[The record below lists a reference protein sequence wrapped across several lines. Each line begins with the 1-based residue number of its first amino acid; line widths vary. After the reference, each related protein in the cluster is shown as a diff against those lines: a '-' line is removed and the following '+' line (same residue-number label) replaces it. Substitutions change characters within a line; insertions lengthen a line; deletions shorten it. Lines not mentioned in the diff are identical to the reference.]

1 MKRRALYICYYDLGE
16 PLVESQVVAYL
27 RQLAKRDYDIH
38 LLTFERKRLST
49 SQAESA
55 RDGLARAGITWHHL
69 RYHQRPS
76 LPATL
81 FDIAVGTVAAARI
94 CSRHDIEVIH
104 ARSHVPAAM
113 AWTLKKLFGY
123 GFIFDYRGML
133 AEEYVDGGHWRE
145 DGIKFRLTKAME
157 RRFFRNADAFVMLT
171 NRIKRDLVASETAL
185 HARSED
191 IEVIPC
197 CVDTARFDVNHGVR
211 ASYRKARGWD
221 NRIVLTYVGK
231 IGLWYMVEEMAR
243 FFAVARTIDP
253 RFFFQVLTQSDQKQI
268 RDILWRLGVPEDS
281 YDIRIVSS
289 ERLPEALL
297 GSDAGISLI
306 RACNSKRASSPTKVA
321 EYLAAGL
328 PVVLNTGVGDCD
340 ELVERNRVGVAL
352 DGFTDG
358 DFADAVRALIGLLN
372 NSDLRTA
379 CRETAEREF
388 SLAGV
393 GANGYE
399 AVYDRL
405 LGKQG
410 IGRSA
415 TAVETV

>member
-38 LLTFERKRLST
+38 LLTFERNRLST
-49 SQAESA
+49 SQEQIA
-55 RDGLARAGITWHHL
+55 RDGLALVGITWHHL
-69 RYHQRPS
+69 KYHQRPS

-81 FDIAVGTVAAARI
+81 FDIFVGTVAAAKI

-113 AWTLKKLFGY
+113 AWALKKLFGY
-123 GFIFDYRGML
+123 AFIFDYRGML

-145 DGIKFRLTKAME
+145 NGVKFRLTKAME
-157 RRFFRNADAFVMLT
+157 RRFFRDADAFVMLT
-171 NRIKRDLVASETAL
+171 NRIKRDLVASETAMR
-185 HARSED
+185 ARSED

-197 CVDTARFDVNHGVR
+197 CVDTTRFDLQDGVR
-211 ASYRKARGWD
+211 DSYRNARGWD
-221 NRIVLTYVGK
+221 ERIVLTYVGK

-243 FFAVARTIDP
+243 FFAIARTVDA
-253 RFFFQVLTQSDQKQI
+253 RFFFQVLTQGDQTKI
-268 RDILWRLGVPEDS
+268 RDILLRLGVPEDS
-281 YDIRIVSS
+281 YDIRFVSS
-289 ERLPEALL
+289 DLLPEALL

-340 ELVERNRVGVAL
+340 ELVTRNQIGVAL
-352 DGFTDG
+352 DGFSDSE
-358 DFADAVRALIGLLN
+358 FAQAARDLIRLL
-372 NSDLRTA
+372 SDRDLRTT
-379 CRETAEREF
+379 CREAAEREF
-388 SLAGV
+388 SLSGV

-399 AVYDRL
+399 AVYTRL
-405 LGKQG
+405 LGKDG
-410 IGRSA
+410 IRRSA
-415 TAVETV
+415 AAVETV